1 MSGIGVISWL
11 VSDIKL
17 LLLQV
22 GVVGVVGL
30 CLGPVAGAV
39 LGKEAIL
46 GVVLVKR
53 GVWDLLVLL
62 VSDFFVWD
70 PS

>member
-1 MSGIGVISWL
+1 MMMISDMKWL
-11 VSDIKL
+11 PV
-17 LLLQV
+17 QV
-22 GVVGVVGL
+22 AVVGVVGL

>member
-1 MSGIGVISWL
+1 MIYWL

-22 GVVGVVGL
+22 VVVGVVGL
-30 CLGPVAGAV
+30 CLGLVAGAV
-39 LGKEAIL
+39 LEREAVH

-53 GVWDLLVLL
+53 VDWGHLVLL